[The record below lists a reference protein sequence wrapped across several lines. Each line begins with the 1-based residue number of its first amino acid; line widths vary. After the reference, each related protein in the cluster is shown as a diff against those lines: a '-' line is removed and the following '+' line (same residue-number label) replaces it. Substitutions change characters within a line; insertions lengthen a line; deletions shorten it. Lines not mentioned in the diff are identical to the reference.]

1 MKSKEKNFKFDL
13 QLFAESDSGQEN
25 AEVQNENAKI
35 DSPENQKSVK
45 EKNEEI
51 EQLKA
56 QISELTSIIEEF
68 KTKRKSENKP
78 DAKSEN
84 EDADPISEIEKLK
97 AELARK
103 DLIYQTEKMLLKEGF
118 GEFAESLLPIVMKD
132 DTKTTQKNIK
142 TLKTVI
148 EKLTQAKIADLKKGT
163 GIKGTGV
170 ESMDYLENEVEK
182 ILNFEKTET
191 VKFEDFWK

>member
-1 MKSKEKNFKFDL
+1 MKSKKNFKFDL
-13 QLFAESDSGQEN
+13 QLFAESDNGQEN

-142 TLKTVI
+142 TVI